1 VSLITGLEWTIA
13 MEFLHE
19 ANEAALHYVL
29 GSFVL
34 TLSDLRKV
42 SFVAGKAAS

>member
-1 VSLITGLEWTIA
+1 MSLITGLERTIA
-13 MEFLHE
+13 MEFLRE
-19 ANEAALHYVL
+19 ANEAALHHVL